1 MHIYM
6 MNILQPVQPSKYGLP
21 YFSQCVG
28 EEGERGRGKRGGG
41 GEMEWKAEEGKEV
54 EEGS

>member
-1 MHIYM
+1 MHRYM